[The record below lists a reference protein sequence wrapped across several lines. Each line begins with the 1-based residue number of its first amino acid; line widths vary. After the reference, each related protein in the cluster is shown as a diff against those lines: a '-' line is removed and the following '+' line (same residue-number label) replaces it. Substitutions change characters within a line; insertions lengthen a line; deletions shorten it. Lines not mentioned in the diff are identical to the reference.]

1 METPASL
8 RIVIDHIDGSR
19 RGQRQELACGP
30 RVRFGRHPD
39 CEITFDAHRDLDASS
54 RHAELRQEGDRFV
67 LVDTGSSNGTFV
79 GGERI
84 AELEVT
90 VGTPIEIEFGGGG
103 PRLRLLIGDDAQVAA
118 LPGLETT
125 SSRAAP
131 GRRQAL
137 WLVGV
142 VAVVALL
149 GLLGWRL
156 AG

>member
-1 METPASL
+1 
-8 RIVIDHIDGSR
+8 VIDHIDGSR

-30 RVRFGRHPD
+30 RIRFGRHPD

-54 RHAELRQEGDRFV
+54 RHAELRQGDDRFV

-84 AELEVT
+84 AELDVP
-90 VGTPIEIEFGGGG
+90 VGAPIEVEFGAGG
-103 PRLRLLIGDDAQVAA
+103 PRLRLLVGDDAQVAA
-118 LPGLETT
+118 LPRLETT
-125 SSRAAP
+125 SSRALP
-131 GRRQAL
+131 GRRRAL
-137 WLVGV
+137 WLVGL
-142 VAVVALL
+142 VALVALL

>member
-1 METPASL
+1 METPPSL

-19 RGQRQELACGP
+19 RGQRQELPCGP

-54 RHAELRQEGDRFV
+54 RHAELRQEDDRFV

-79 GGERI
+79 GGERVT
-84 AELEVT
+84 ELAVMP
-90 VGTPIEIEFGGGG
+90 GTPIEIEFGGGG

-118 LPGLETT
+118 LPRLDTT
-125 SSRAAP
+125 SSRAVP